1 MTISYDEVD
10 ELDASFAELL
20 DDDCTDVTAPFRL
33 PDPSDDAL
41 EFDLQTPSRW
51 SDLPRL
57 SRPPLASEAAVSRG
71 VARRSARARAHRPR

>member
-1 MTISYDEVD
+1 MTLSYDEAD

-20 DDDCTDVTAPFRL
+20 DEDCTDVTAPFQL
-33 PDPSDDAL
+33 PDPPDDAL

-57 SRPPLASEAAVSRG
+57 VRPPIAPKGPVSR
-71 VARRSARARAHRPR
+71 APLRRSARARAHRPR

>member
-1 MTISYDEVD
+1 MSLSYDEVD

-20 DDDCTDVTAPFRL
+20 DDDCTDVTAPFQL

-57 SRPPLASEAAVSRG
+57 ARPSLAPEAAAVRG
-71 VARRSARARAHRPR
+71 PARRSTRARAHRLR